1 MEKMKCKSCSFESG
15 SLIRT
20 WHHIAKAHN
29 AKPTKRDFKFMVKYC
44 YCGQVIRFAVRFV
57 IMLPVLLV
65 LLVTYPFW
73 WLHEQVNGII

>member
-1 MEKMKCKSCSFESG
+1 MEKMQCKSCDFESG
-15 SLIRT
+15 SAIRI
-20 WHHIAKAHN
+20 WHHIVKAHK
-29 AKPTKRDFKFMVKYC
+29 AKPTKRDFKFMAKHC

>member
-1 MEKMKCKSCSFESG
+1 
-15 SLIRT
+15 
-20 WHHIAKAHN
+20 
-29 AKPTKRDFKFMVKYC
+29 
-44 YCGQVIRFAVRFV
+44 VIRFAVRFV